1 MPYPF
6 HGIEAVA
13 IREAPGLLIVLLYM
27 LVVPILLIKTVL
39 KPLMQQM
46 DKVRFSV
53 VMGLLLFMLSMPLKM
68 IGRWLINL
76 KYIVYIPEYFIN
88 L

>member
-1 MPYPF
+1 MPKAWY
-6 HGIEAVA
+6 
-13 IREAPGLLIVLLYM
+13 IREAPGLLIVLTYM
-27 LVVPILLIKTVL
+27 AVIPVILMKTVL

-53 VMGLLLFMLSMPLKM
+53 VVGLLLFMLSLPLKM

-76 KYIVYIPEYFIN
+76 KYVVYIPEYFIN